1 MPLDYDILNRVCV
14 EDFEKLDSALY
25 NALLKHREILLIAN
39 NGGEKMCSTVKALRN
54 QPMYSTHK
62 PRIMLI
68 LHDAAKIAE
77 LLTYKSLEDRKIG
90 VATITA
96 DIHTNSIIKQL
107 STFPDLI
114 TGTPAKLI
122 DIIQKGYVDIQTFDA
137 VVVDDVNCFKE
148 LGYFDQLEQ
157 ILQMLG
163 EHTRVIL
170 TSNLEKQGDLPLSLR
185 SGPHII
191 NHLRL
196 SFPYKFH
203 AFTIISDESEKP
215 GTLFRL
221 LCEIQ
226 AYPTVVFCNDR
237 GSVIRLEKFL
247 LGNKIK
253 AGIVHGGLP
262 DHEREMILAMF
273 KNGSIHVLITTDR
286 AIVESNIPDIEYI
299 VHYHLPLN
307 AQVYT
312 KRNQILLGQRPYGTA
327 FHILQED
334 EDQPDFIHTLPD
346 VLQLSDD
353 LPAPVASWWLTLII
367 SLEGTDVLDQ
377 AGAIELLKAKGNLH
391 RDEIG
396 LFERGQFGYY
406 QAVSSKKAEK
416 TIKKLDGIHF
426 KNSILKVQVV
436 DITYS

>member
-1 MPLDYDILNRVCV
+1 MPLDYDILKRVCV

-25 NALLKHREILLIAN
+25 NALLEHREILLIAN
-39 NGGEKMCSTVKALRN
+39 SGGEKMCSTVKALRN
-54 QPMYSTHK
+54 QPMFSTHK

-68 LHDAAKIAE
+68 LHNAAKIAE
-77 LLTYKSLEDRKIG
+77 LFTYKSLEDRKIG

-96 DIHTNSIIKQL
+96 DIHTNNIIKQL

-114 TGTPAKLI
+114 SGTPAKLI
-122 DIIQKGYVDIQTFDA
+122 DIIEKGYVDIRTFDA
-137 VVVDDVNCFKE
+137 VVVDDVSSFKD
-148 LGYFDQLEQ
+148 LGYFEQLEQ

-163 EHTRVIL
+163 EHTKVIL
-170 TSNLEKQGDLPLSLR
+170 TSNLENQDDLPFILQTK
-185 SGPHII
+185 PHII

-196 SFPYKFH
+196 SYPYKFH

-215 GTLFRL
+215 DTLFQL
-221 LCEIQ
+221 LCELQ

-247 LGNKIK
+247 LSKKIK
-253 AGIVHGGLP
+253 AGIVHGGLLE
-262 DHEREMILAMF
+262 HEREMLLAMF
-273 KNGSIHVLITTDR
+273 RNGSIHVLITTDR

-307 AQVYT
+307 AQAYS
-312 KRNQILLGQRPYGTA
+312 KRNQVLLGQRPYGTA

-346 VLQLSDD
+346 VIHLSDAR
-353 LPAPVASWWLTLII
+353 PAPVASWWLTLKITI
-367 SLEGTDVLDQ
+367 DGNDELNQ
-377 AGAIELLKAKGNLH
+377 ADAIELLISKGNLH

-426 KNSILKVQVV
+426 RKSILRVYVV